1 MTEPTIF
8 TSENTTNVLESAE
21 HLLNSDKKLTPKM
34 ISSLLNI
41 DVAEKLSTVI
51 EKDAHSETVLRVAT
65 SILTVVLAL
74 LFALGAGAWLM
85 HAHAIG
91 PFGDV
96 MDATVWSR

>member
-1 MTEPTIF
+1 MADPTIY
-8 TSENTTNVLESAE
+8 SSSNTTNELESAE
-21 HLLNSDKKLTPKM
+21 HLLNSDKKLTPEM
-34 ISSLLNI
+34 ISSLLNV

-51 EKDAHSETVLRVAT
+51 EKDTHREMVMRVA
-65 SILTVVLAL
+65 SSVLTVVLAV

-96 MDATVWSR
+96 MEAAVWSR